1 MKSRSIVFI
10 LFCLLAIVIAPLQK
24 VEAKN
29 KKDVVVLG
37 IERIDEYA
45 GIFAGKRVGLI
56 TNQTGADRN
65 LQSSVDLLRSKVKL
79 QAVFVPEH
87 GLFGAATA
95 GDDIKNDNYEGIEVR
110 SLYGDTKRP
119 TKAMLA
125 DIDILAFDIQDVG
138 TRHYTY
144 VSTMAYAM
152 EACAK
157 EGKKFV
163 VFDRPNPL
171 GGACEGPTL
180 KNGFESFI
188 GLYNLPLRHGL
199 TVGEYARFINK
210 EYQIGADLQVIPMK
224 NWTRGMF
231 FEQTELPWIATSP
244 NIPTETSAF
253 CYAATGIVGDMNI
266 SVGIGTTK
274 PFEYVGAPWLDKLDF
289 AAKLNVLEMPGVV
302 FRPIAFIPNY
312 GIYAGELCQ
321 GVQMHITDKRSFQP
335 AHVGA
340 QMVRLL
346 MRDYSQRDLFP
357 KRSSDGYK
365 IDIALGESSLRY
377 AEIPLKDI
385 FNRWDREN
393 AYFAEKVQPYLL
405 YPLK

>member
-1 MKSRSIVFI
+1 M
-10 LFCLLAIVIAPLQK
+10 LCLLAIAVVPLQK
-24 VEAKN
+24 AEAKN
-29 KKDVVVLG
+29 NKDTVILG
-37 IERIDEYA
+37 IERINDYA
-45 GIFAGKRVGLI
+45 DIFAGKRVGLI
-56 TNQTGADRN
+56 TNQTGVDRN
-65 LQSSVDLLRSKVKL
+65 LKSSVDILRSKVQL

-87 GLFGAATA
+87 GLFGAVTA
-95 GDDIKNDNYEGIEVR
+95 GDDVKNDKYEGIEVR
-110 SLYGDTKRP
+110 SLYGDTRRP

-125 DIDILAFDIQDVG
+125 DIDVLAFDIQDVG

-171 GGACEGPTL
+171 GGYYEGPTL
-180 KNGFESFI
+180 KNGFETFI
-188 GLYNLPLRHGL
+188 GLYNVPLRHGL

-210 EYQIGADLQVIPMK
+210 EYKIGADLQVIPMK
-224 NWTRGMF
+224 NWTKEML
-231 FEQTELPWIATSP
+231 FEQTGLPWVATSP

-274 PFEYVGAPWLDKLDF
+274 PFEYVGTPWLDKLAF
-289 AAKLNVLEMPGVV
+289 AAQLNALEMPGVI

-312 GIYAGELCQ
+312 GTYAGELCQ
-321 GVQMHITDKRSFQP
+321 GVQIHITDKRSFQP

-346 MRDYSQRDLFP
+346 MKDYPQKDLFP
-357 KRSSDGYK
+357 KRNSDGYK

-377 AEIPLKDI
+377 AEIPLEDI
-385 FNRWDREN
+385 FKRWDREN

>member
-1 MKSRSIVFI
+1 MKIRNMI
-10 LFCLLAIVIAPLQK
+10 LVIFCLLAVVMLPILDA
-24 VEAKN
+24 EAKE
-29 KKDVVVLG
+29 KSKRVVLG
-37 IERIDEYA
+37 IERIEDYTK
-45 GIFAGKRVGLI
+45 IFTGKRVGLI
-56 TNQTGADRN
+56 TNQTGVTHD
-65 LQSSVDLLRSKVKL
+65 LKSSVDLLRSKVNL
-79 QAVFVPEH
+79 QAIFVPEH
-87 GLFGAATA
+87 GLFGAVTA
-95 GDDIKNDNYEGIEVR
+95 GDDVKNDNYEGIEVR
-110 SLYGDTKRP
+110 SLYGDTRRP
-119 TKAMLA
+119 SKAMLS

-157 EGKKFV
+157 EGKKFI

-171 GGACEGPTL
+171 GGNYEGPTL

-188 GLYNLPLRHGL
+188 GLYNVPLRHGL

-210 EYQIGADLQVIPMK
+210 EYQIGADLTVIPMK
-224 NWTRGMF
+224 NWTREML
-231 FEQTELPWIATSP
+231 FEQTGLPWIATSP
-244 NIPTETSAF
+244 NIPTEASAF

-274 PFEYVGAPWLDKLDF
+274 PFEYVGAPWLDKMDF
-289 AAKLNVLEMPGVV
+289 AAKLNALQMPGVI
-302 FRPIAFIPNY
+302 FRPIAFMPNY
-312 GIYAGELCQ
+312 GMYAGELCQ

-346 MRDYSQRDLFP
+346 MKDYSQIDLFP
-357 KRSSDGYK
+357 KRSSDGFK

-377 AEIPLKDI
+377 AEIPLEDI
-385 FNRWDREN
+385 FNRWGREN

>member
-1 MKSRSIVFI
+1 M
-10 LFCLLAIVIAPLQK
+10 LCLLAIAVVPLQK
-24 VEAKN
+24 AEAKN
-29 KKDVVVLG
+29 NEDTVILG
-37 IERIDEYA
+37 IERINDYA
-45 GIFAGKRVGLI
+45 DIFAGKRVGLI
-56 TNQTGADRN
+56 TNQTGVDRN
-65 LQSSVDLLRSKVKL
+65 LKSSVDILRSKVQL

-87 GLFGAATA
+87 GLFGAVTA
-95 GDDIKNDNYEGIEVR
+95 GDDVKNDKYEGIEVR
-110 SLYGDTKRP
+110 SLYGDTRRP

-125 DIDILAFDIQDVG
+125 DIDVLAFDIQDVG

-171 GGACEGPTL
+171 GGYYEGPTL
-180 KNGFESFI
+180 KNGFETFI
-188 GLYNLPLRHGL
+188 GLYNVPLRHGL

-210 EYQIGADLQVIPMK
+210 EYKIGADLQVIPMK
-224 NWTRGMF
+224 NWTKEML
-231 FEQTELPWIATSP
+231 FEQTGLPWVATSP

-274 PFEYVGAPWLDKLDF
+274 PFEYVGTPWLDKLAF
-289 AAKLNVLEMPGVV
+289 AAQLNALEMPGVI

-312 GIYAGELCQ
+312 GMNAGELCQ
-321 GVQMHITDKRSFQP
+321 GVQIHITDKRSFQP

-346 MRDYSQRDLFP
+346 MKDYPQKDLFP
-357 KRSSDGYK
+357 KRNSDGYK

-377 AEIPLKDI
+377 AEIPLEDI
-385 FNRWDREN
+385 FKRWDREN

>member
-1 MKSRSIVFI
+1 M
-10 LFCLLAIVIAPLQK
+10 LCLLAIAVVPLQK
-24 VEAKN
+24 AEAKN
-29 KKDVVVLG
+29 NKDTVILG
-37 IERIDEYA
+37 IERINDYA
-45 GIFAGKRVGLI
+45 DIFAGKRVGLI
-56 TNQTGADRN
+56 TNQTGVDRN
-65 LQSSVDLLRSKVKL
+65 LKSSVDILRSKVQL

-87 GLFGAATA
+87 GLFGAVTA
-95 GDDIKNDNYEGIEVR
+95 GDDVKNDKYEGIEVR
-110 SLYGDTKRP
+110 SLYGDTRRP

-125 DIDILAFDIQDVG
+125 DIDVLAFDIQDVG

-171 GGACEGPTL
+171 GGYYEGPTL
-180 KNGFESFI
+180 KNGFETFI
-188 GLYNLPLRHGL
+188 GLYNIPLRHGL

-210 EYQIGADLQVIPMK
+210 EYKIGADLQVIPMK
-224 NWTRGMF
+224 NWTKEML
-231 FEQTELPWIATSP
+231 FEQTGLPWVATSP

-274 PFEYVGAPWLDKLDF
+274 PFEYVGTPWLDKLAF
-289 AAKLNVLEMPGVV
+289 AAQLNALEMPGVI

-312 GIYAGELCQ
+312 GMNAGELCQ
-321 GVQMHITDKRSFQP
+321 GVQIHITDKRSFQP

-346 MRDYSQRDLFP
+346 MKDYPQKDLFP
-357 KRSSDGYK
+357 KRNSDGYK

-377 AEIPLKDI
+377 AEIPLEDI
-385 FNRWDREN
+385 FKRWDREN